1 MFQGPQRKVTSYYI
15 IFLFIETSDNF
26 EILKKNIEFVLCPI
40 HLYLDVQY
48 SICRIFLY
56 SPCLLLSLTGYCP
69 VSLGTHYLCMMM
81 KCLVQ
86 CAQKNYKQIMDSLV
100 QCAQKNYK
108 QLMECLVQCAQ
119 KNNKQMMECLV
130 QCAQKNYKQ
139 MMECLVQCAQKTTNR

>member
-56 SPCLLLSLTGYCP
+56 SLCLLLSLTGYCP
-69 VSLGTHYLCMMM
+69 MSLGTHYLCMMM

-86 CAQKNYKQIMDSLV
+86 CAQKNYKEIMDCLV

-108 QLMECLVQCAQ
+108 QL
-119 KNNKQMMECLV
+119 MECLV